1 MEPKE
6 LYLKVNNKCI
16 LIRYDDMFMLRSC
29 KSPFL
34 CSTSKFSLCNENV
47 FLYKGHLGVE
57 IQNVSLANYVGP
69 FGLTSGLIFS
79 IFLVPGI
86 GFGREFDI

>member
-1 MEPKE
+1 MK
-6 LYLKVNNKCI
+6 LYLKINNKYI
-16 LIRYDDMFMLRSC
+16 LIRYDDMFMLWSC

-34 CSTSKFSLCNENV
+34 CLTSKFSLYNENA
-47 FLYKGHLGVE
+47 FLYKGHLGIE

-79 IFLVPGI
+79 IPLVPGL
-86 GFGREFDI
+86 GFGRESDI